1 MMENEKD
8 ISFIQTEY
16 YKNRIETT
24 IEKLKRVGIS
34 GYYSNNCQDAVLKV
48 LELIDDALL
57 YNGKHYKNSQ
67 RIIGFG
73 DSQTL
78 HEISLFESVYKYA
91 EDNKCKVIN
100 PFLRLDDGRYV
111 EFQGL
116 KKYGWIDDANQY
128 NEAYLR
134 IMEKMRESLL
144 SDVFITG
151 ANAVTTDGKIICTD
165 GVGNRVAGVIFGPYK
180 VIIVVGRNK
189 IVDSEEEAMSRIKN
203 VSTPLNHLR
212 HAKMHSRRNEDGSYL
227 EKDTLFQLSKLP
239 CVVKGHCMECN
250 ASNCSRRVTMTMRSG
265 TGGSIKERIHVVFVN
280 EDLGL

>member
-8 ISFIQTEY
+8 ITFIRKEY

-24 IEKLKRVGIS
+24 IEKLNRVGIS
-34 GYYSNNCQDAVLKV
+34 AYYSDNSKDAVIRV
-48 LELIDDALL
+48 IELIDDALL
-57 YNGKHYKNSQ
+57 YNETHYQNSH

-91 EDNKCKVIN
+91 EDNKCMVIN

-134 IMEKMRESLL
+134 VMEKMRESLL

-151 ANAVTTDGKIICTD
+151 ANAITTNGEIICTD
-165 GVGNRVAGVIFGPYK
+165 GVGNRVSGIIFGPYK
-180 VIIVVGRNK
+180 VIIVAGRNK
-189 IVDSEEEAMSRIKN
+189 IVDSEDEGMSKIKN
-203 VSTPLNHLR
+203 VVTPLNHLR

-227 EKDTLFQLSKLP
+227 ERDSLFQLSKLP
-239 CVVKGHCMECN
+239 CVVKGQCCECN

-265 TGGSIKERIHVVFVN
+265 TGGSIKQRIHIVFVN